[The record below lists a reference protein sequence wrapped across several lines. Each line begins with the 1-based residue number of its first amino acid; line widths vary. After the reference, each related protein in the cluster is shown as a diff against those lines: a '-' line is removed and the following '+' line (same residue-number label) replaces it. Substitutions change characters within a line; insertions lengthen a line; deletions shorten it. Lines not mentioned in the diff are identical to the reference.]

1 MQDVVKREA
10 LQLMG
15 VLSFIFVSVLLS
27 SFIGL
32 KLFLFLPIIVL
43 VVLSFRSDS
52 LLYKI
57 TSVTA
62 YIVTL
67 FAEYLNSAY
76 IGFIAL
82 CCVHF

>member
-1 MQDVVKREA
+1 MQDVVKKEA

-43 VVLSFRSDS
+43 VVLSFRSDN

-57 TSVTA
+57 TSATA
-62 YIVTL
+62 
-67 FAEYLNSAY
+67 
-76 IGFIAL
+76 
-82 CCVHF
+82 